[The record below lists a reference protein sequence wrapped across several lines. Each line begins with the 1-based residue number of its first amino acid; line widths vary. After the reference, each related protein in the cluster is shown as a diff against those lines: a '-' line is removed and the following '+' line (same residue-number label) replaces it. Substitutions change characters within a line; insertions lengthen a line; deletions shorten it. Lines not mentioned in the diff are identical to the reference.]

1 MKREEFLACVREPA
15 ALPSSSSR
23 ELEDIV
29 RMYPYF
35 QGGHILYAL
44 SLHQS
49 KEIRFPEALKNA
61 ALHSG
66 DRRQLYNLIH
76 FPTKGVEIIKADQEK
91 IAETPENTDSFEGK
105 AIQPSEEFV
114 VEEQL
119 NSENSEPS
127 TRMEEVQISVAVIED
142 ESSYNKA
149 TEPSYST
156 FEFESPTQPAE
167 ADIIAQILDYPEIQQ
182 SESEQEAIEDNSP
195 IEPTD
200 SFNEEAIESE
210 AYSSDSGKRSFS
222 DWLKRIQPTSQEYP
236 LTQVAE
242 STEKEE
248 AAKDSEAPNHLIER
262 FIQTEPRIS
271 KPVKAEFFSP
281 VQMAKKSIEDNE
293 DIVSETLARIYADQG
308 NTDRAI
314 RIYQKLSLLYPEKNG
329 YFAALIQKL
338 ENPELL

>member
-1 MKREEFLACVREPA
+1 MKREEFLACLREPA
-15 ALPSSSSR
+15 ALPPSSTR

-61 ALHSG
+61 ALHAG

-76 FPTKGVEIIKADQEK
+76 FPKKGVEIRKTDQEK
-91 IAETPENTDSFEGK
+91 IAEAPEKTASFGEN

-114 VEEQL
+114 LEEQS
-119 NSENSEPS
+119 NSEKSEGS
-127 TRMEEVQISVAVIED
+127 SLMEEVQISTSMIEV
-142 ESSYNKA
+142 ESGDSEITEASVSAFEA
-149 TEPSYST
+149 TP
-156 FEFESPTQPAE
+156 PPVE
-167 ADIIAQILDYPEIQQ
+167 ADIIAQILVYPEINKPELEEK
-182 SESEQEAIEDNSP
+182 SLEQNPP
-195 IEPTD
+195 IEQTSPLK
-200 SFNEEAIESE
+200 EETTETGASI
-210 AYSSDSGKRSFS
+210 SDSGKRSFS
-222 DWLKRIQPTSQEYP
+222 DWLKRIQPNTQDHP
-236 LTQVAE
+236 LPQVAE
-242 STEKEE
+242 STQKEE
-248 AAKDSEAPNHLIER
+248 AAKESEAPNHLIER

-308 NTDRAI
+308 NIDRAI
-314 RIYQKLSLLYPEKNG
+314 RIYQKLSLLNPEKNG
-329 YFAALIQKL
+329 YFAALIQNL

>member
-76 FPTKGVEIIKADQEK
+76 FPIKGRGIKEVDKEE
-91 IAETPENTDSFEGK
+91 IAELQESTSSIKEDFILPSDDPVTDGQSS
-105 AIQPSEEFV
+105 SEILLAV
-114 VEEQL
+114 PIEED
-119 NSENSEPS
+119 
-127 TRMEEVQISVAVIED
+127 VQISTSMIEV
-142 ESSYNKA
+142 ESSDSEI
-149 TEPSYST
+149 TEGAVST
-156 FEFESPTQPAE
+156 FEFEATSLPAE
-167 ADIIAQILDYPEIQQ
+167 ADIIAQILVYPEIQKPELEE
-182 SESEQEAIEDNSP
+182 ESLEQNPLIEQTKQVKEEE
-195 IEPTD
+195 ID
-200 SFNEEAIESE
+200 SNTS
-210 AYSSDSGKRSFS
+210 SSDSGKRSFS
-222 DWLKRIQPTSQEYP
+222 DWLKRIQPSSQEHP
-236 LTQVAE
+236 LASASETAE
-242 STEKEE
+242 IEETSKE
-248 AAKDSEAPNHLIER
+248 SEAPNHLIER

-308 NTDRAI
+308 NIDRAI

-329 YFAALIQKL
+329 YFAALIQNL

>member
-15 ALPSSSSR
+15 VLPLSSSR

-76 FPTKGVEIIKADQEK
+76 FPIKDSGINKVEKDALPELQES
-91 IAETPENTDSFEGK
+91 ASSFEDK
-105 AIQPSEEFV
+105 VIHPAEEV
-114 VEEQL
+114 VADEQS
-119 NSENSEPS
+119 NSEILESSPLI
-127 TRMEEVQISVAVIED
+127 EEVQSSVSMIEVKSIDSVI
-142 ESSYNKA
+142 
-149 TEPSYST
+149 TEAPIST
-156 FEFESPTQPAE
+156 FEFEAPTLPAE
-167 ADIIAQILDYPEIQQ
+167 ADIIAQILDYPEIQIP
-182 SESEQEAIEDNSP
+182 EFEEDAIEHNPP
-195 IEPTD
+195 IVKTAPLK
-200 SFNEEAIESE
+200 EEAIEPHT
-210 AYSSDSGKRSFS
+210 SSTDSGKRSFS
-222 DWLKRIQPTSQEYP
+222 DWLKRIQPSTQEHL
-236 LTQVAE
+236 LTQVAK
-242 STEKEE
+242 STENEE
-248 AAKDSEAPNHLIER
+248 ASKESEAPNHLIER